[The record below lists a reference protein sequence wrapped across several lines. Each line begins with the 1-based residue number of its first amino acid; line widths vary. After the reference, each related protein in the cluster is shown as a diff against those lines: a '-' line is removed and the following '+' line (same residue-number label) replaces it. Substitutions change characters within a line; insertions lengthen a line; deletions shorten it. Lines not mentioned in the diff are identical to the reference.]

1 MLGSSQDEL
10 LLWTRSHEMN
20 YSRITPEAGMT
31 CVEAPGDNFPSGRV
45 PGRTS
50 ELPRSEIDDD
60 GRDGTFRGRWSFV
73 LGFLR
78 RGEYIGEGWA
88 SGASQGRHTL
98 AGRGP
103 TPGRA
108 PMACGPL
115 GGSSVFRKLPDV
127 LFTEEKISPDF
138 DDIFRVGFLK
148 PKTAGNTE
156 LALWQIGRAH
166 V

>member
-1 MLGSSQDEL
+1 M
-10 LLWTRSHEMN
+10 
-20 YSRITPEAGMT
+20 
-31 CVEAPGDNFPSGRV
+31 

-60 GRDGTFRGRWSFV
+60 GRDRTFRGIWSFV

-78 RGEYIGEGWA
+78 RGQYIGEGWA

-108 PMACGPL
+108 PMVCGPL
-115 GGSSVFRKLPDV
+115 GPPRRWSSVFWKLPDV
-127 LFTEEKISPDF
+127 ICSEEKISPDF
-138 DDIFRVGFLK
+138 DDIFRVDFSDTKNSRKHG
-148 PKTAGNTE
+148 TGT
-156 LALWQIGRAH
+156 LASC
-166 V
+166 

>member
-1 MLGSSQDEL
+1 M
-10 LLWTRSHEMN
+10 
-20 YSRITPEAGMT
+20 
-31 CVEAPGDNFPSGRV
+31 

-60 GRDGTFRGRWSFV
+60 GRDENFHARWSFV

-78 RGEYIGEGWA
+78 RVGYIGEGWA
-88 SGASQGRHTL
+88 SGASQGHHTL

-115 GGSSVFRKLPDV
+115 GAPPRWSSDFRKLPNV

-156 LALWQIGRAH
+156 LALWHLVNRLVPGNA
-166 V
+166 